1 MTHEYNTQTKNEV
14 VLSNKTLAQVEENI
28 ISTLNCLKEEIV
40 NLKDIVMKGLQEEN
54 KKLRENAVQ
63 LENDG
68 VFNEFSVAM
77 H

>member
-40 NLKDIVMKGLQEEN
+40 NLKDIVMKRLQEEN

>member
-40 NLKDIVMKGLQEEN
+40 NLKDIVMKRLQEEN

-68 VFNEFSVAM
+68 VFNKFSVAM

>member
-1 MTHEYNTQTKNEV
+1 MTHEYNTQTKNGV

-40 NLKDIVMKGLQEEN
+40 NLKDIVMKRLQEEN